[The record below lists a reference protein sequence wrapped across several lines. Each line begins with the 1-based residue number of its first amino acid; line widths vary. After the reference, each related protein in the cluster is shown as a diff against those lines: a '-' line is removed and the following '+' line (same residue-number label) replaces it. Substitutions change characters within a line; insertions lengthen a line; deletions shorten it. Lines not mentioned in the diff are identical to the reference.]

1 MALHKARHAVTR
13 SMTPMFLFDRR
24 DRRPGTHFA
33 ADLGPQPGRIRREA
47 KTSPDR
53 DPQVDEDLGCCAF
66 GIDLLF
72 LPRG

>member
-1 MALHKARHAVTR
+1 MALQKPKHAATS

-33 ADLGPQPGRIRREA
+33 AELGPQSGRIPRKGKA
-47 KTSPDR
+47 SPNR